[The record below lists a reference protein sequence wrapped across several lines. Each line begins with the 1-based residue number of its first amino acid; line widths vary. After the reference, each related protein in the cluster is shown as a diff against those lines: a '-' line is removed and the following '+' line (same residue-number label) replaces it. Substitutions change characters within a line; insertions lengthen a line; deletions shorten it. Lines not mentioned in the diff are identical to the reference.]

1 MRIAVGSDHPAYHLK
16 EAVKAH
22 LSDRGI
28 DVVDVG
34 TDSTE
39 STHYPKYGAAVGEL
53 VADGSVDRG
62 IVMCGTGIG
71 ISIAANKIPGVRAA
85 LCSHEAHA
93 ALSREHNDANVLALG
108 ARFTAIEH
116 ALSIVDTWL
125 DTKFGGG
132 RHEPRVDMLTA
143 LDTRWKS
150 SPKS

>member
-1 MRIAVGSDHPAYHLK
+1 
-16 EAVKAH
+16 
-22 LSDRGI
+22 
-28 DVVDVG
+28 VDVG

-53 VADGSVDRG
+53 VADGSVDKG

-71 ISIAANKIPGVRAA
+71 ISIAANKVPGVRAA

-116 ALSIVDTWL
+116 ALAIVDTWL
-125 DTKFGGG
+125 DTTFGGG
-132 RHEPRVDMLTA
+132 RHETRVDMITA
-143 LDTRWKS
+143 LDTRWKN
-150 SPKS
+150 SPNS